1 MPVRGMVPETATEP
15 APGYVAPT
23 IQGGGFDQAKYNE
36 LKRYSAAAAEA
47 YKASTLGKA
56 QAAVKPAEPKPAP
69 KAGDVGY
76 YSPQAARLMEQAKT
90 DVPAAA
96 ATARGMVAAPPS
108 LGFKMPEAAPDP
120 SEEYGGIKEIEAAP
134 DPSEAYGGIVEPYR
148 QPAAESS
155 PEAVAS
161 SAKELAGAS
170 PAKVGDVIDKLK
182 AEEARGGPG
191 FWDVLQAAAAGWQGQ
206 VPLYVQK
213 ELARKEEE
221 AALARAKEIMG
232 LEKAQRAEEMSASQ
246 AFQRQMAQEEMEN
259 RLKLAGIGTVQGMGG
274 LNLGDLMIPGM
285 GGK

>member
-1 MPVRGMVPETATEP
+1 MVPETATIP
-15 APGYVAPT
+15 APGYTAPV
-23 IQGGGFDQAKYNE
+23 IQAGGFSQAKYDE
-36 LKRYSAAAAEA
+36 LKRYSAAAAES
-47 YKASTLGKA
+47 YKAATLGKA
-56 QAAVKPAEPKPAP
+56 QAAAKPAEPKPAP

-108 LGFKMPEAAPDP
+108 MGFKMPEAAPDP

-134 DPSEAYGGIVEPYR
+134 DPSELYGGVVEPYK
-148 QPAAESS
+148 QPEAS
-155 PEAVAS
+155 PEAVAT

-221 AALARAKEIMG
+221 ATLARAKEIMG

-246 AFQRQMAQEEMEN
+246 SFQRALAREEMEN

-274 LNLGDLMIPGM
+274 LNLGDLMIPGA